1 MMIED
6 LMLALSTNNIQL
18 NAAVDNK
25 ADAIRLVALGLTQ
38 NGYVNT
44 DYEAGMLARE
54 TQTSTYL
61 GNGIAIPHGTLNTR
75 HLVQNTGVQVC
86 QFPKGIDWGEGNIA
100 YVVIGIA
107 AKSDEHL
114 TLLRQLTGIL
124 GDDNAAAQ
132 LAKTQDVEEFIA
144 ILSGKK
150 LLPSTSEA
158 LISLDVD
165 TSNLLTLTAMNA
177 EKLQQQGYVDND
189 FISEILDTTPLALTN
204 NLWLNDTKSG
214 NQVNGIA
221 VARAKTGQTIVTV
234 ASVDSAMDS
243 QVEKLINADIQQ
255 KLITGSVAEIV
266 SLFTE
271 EKPQQAEAET
281 VEGGVEATFVIQN
294 EHGLHARPSAVLV
307 NEVKKYDA
315 EILVQN
321 LDRNTPLVKAKSL
334 MKVVSLGVQK
344 GHKLRF
350 VATGNEAKKALEEI
364 GLAIQS
370 KLGE

>member
-1 MMIED
+1 
-6 LMLALSTNNIQL
+6 MLALSNKNVQL

-38 NGYVNT
+38 NGNVKA

-75 HLVQNTGVQVC
+75 HLVENTGVQVC
-86 QFPKGIDWGEGNIA
+86 QFPKGVDWGEGNIA

-114 TLLRQLTGIL
+114 TLLRQLTAIL
-124 GDDNAAAQ
+124 GDDKATEQ
-132 LAKTQDVEEFIA
+132 LAKTQDIEEFIA

-150 LLPSTSEA
+150 QLPVTAES
-158 LISLDVD
+158 LISLN
-165 TSNLLTLTAMNA
+165 TETASLLTLSALNA
-177 EKLQQQGYVDND
+177 EKLQQQGYVEQAFVGELLESTLLKLADNL
-189 FISEILDTTPLALTN
+189 FI
-204 NLWLNDTKSG
+204 NDAKSG
-214 NQVNGIA
+214 NQANGIA
-221 VARAKTGQTIVTV
+221 VARATAGQTVVTI
-234 ASVDSAMDS
+234 ANADETMNA
-243 QVEKLINADIQQ
+243 QLEKLLNKEVQQ
-255 KLITGSVAEIV
+255 TLVSGSVADV
-266 SLFTE
+266 VALFVEQKSVVE
-271 EKPQQAEAET
+271 EAGVAE
-281 VEGGVEATFVIQN
+281 GLEATFEVLN

-321 LDRNTPLVKAKSL
+321 LDRDTPLVKAKSL

-350 VATGNEAKKALEEI
+350 VATGNEAQKALDGI

>member
-1 MMIED
+1 
-6 LMLALSTNNIQL
+6 MLALSNENVQL

-38 NGYVNT
+38 NGNVKA

-75 HLVQNTGVQVC
+75 HLVENTGVQVC
-86 QFPKGIDWGEGNIA
+86 QFPKGVDWGEGNIA

-114 TLLRQLTGIL
+114 TLLRQLTAIL
-124 GDDNAAAQ
+124 GDDKATEQ

-150 LLPSTSEA
+150 QLPVTAES
-158 LISLDVD
+158 LISLN
-165 TSNLLTLTAMNA
+165 TATASLLTLSALNA
-177 EKLQQQGYVDND
+177 EKLQQQGYVEQA
-189 FISEILDTTPLALTN
+189 FVGEVLESTPLKLAD
-204 NLWLNDTKSG
+204 NLFINDAKSG
-214 NQVNGIA
+214 NQGNGIA
-221 VARAKTGQTIVTV
+221 VARATEGQTVITV
-234 ASVDSAMDS
+234 ASVDEAINL
-243 QVEKLINADIQQ
+243 QLEKLLNKDIQQ
-255 KLITGSVAEIV
+255 TLVSGSVVDIVALFAEQKAV
-266 SLFTE
+266 EEVNATE
-271 EKPQQAEAET
+271 
-281 VEGGVEATFVIQN
+281 GLEATFEVLN

-350 VATGNEAKKALEEI
+350 VATGNEAQKALDGI
-364 GLAIQS
+364 GLAIQA